1 MSNLRSRTVSRN
13 TSPDTYTSSGG
24 LVRLVVR
31 EGVVTGAVVVDVPN
45 PWVLRQPWLVPEDV
59 D

>member
-1 MSNLRSRTVSRN
+1 VNNLTDRN
-13 TSPDTYTSSGG
+13 RQRQADTYTSSGG